1 MLAHW
6 RKLAGGVTDR
16 SCHVNPARA
25 KPISLVHG
33 GRLLILG
40 QNQNQISFL
49 HRYGGRASK
58 MLEDYRDD
66 ILNQIYERH

>member
-40 QNQNQISFL
+40 QNQNQIHLFFL
-49 HRYGGRASK
+49 DSDFY
-58 MLEDYRDD
+58 LF
-66 ILNQIYERH
+66 LFIYLI

>member
-25 KPISLVHG
+25 KPISLVYG
-33 GRLLILG
+33 GRLG
-40 QNQNQISFL
+40 QNQNQIHLFFSWILIFIFFFFFL
-49 HRYGGRASK
+49 F
-58 MLEDYRDD
+58 LF
-66 ILNQIYERH
+66 IYLI